1 MQPNAEITTIA
12 FVVKIMP
19 PQTLVSILHY
29 RTIPPVIKQTREKK
43 ILPKYAFF
51 LKNPLVYVFGKSGN
65 DNLIQREFRQ
75 NEDLEKLRGIIAY
88 AAINSSSRGN

>member
-12 FVVKIMP
+12 FVVKIMA

-43 ILPKYAFF
+43 ILPKYAVF
-51 LKNPLVYVFGKSGN
+51 LKKTFSIVMYSANLTMTKKSERVQAKMK
-65 DNLIQREFRQ
+65 I
-75 NEDLEKLRGIIAY
+75 
-88 AAINSSSRGN
+88 

>member
-29 RTIPPVIKQTREKK
+29 RTIPPLIKQTREKE
-43 ILPKYAFF
+43 ILPEYAFF
-51 LKNPLVYVFGKSGN
+51 LKPFSIVIYSANLANMAIANKS
-65 DNLIQREFRQ
+65 REFRQ
-75 NEDLEKLRGIIAY
+75 KK
-88 AAINSSSRGN
+88 

>member
-51 LKNPLVYVFGKSGN
+51 LKKPL
-65 DNLIQREFRQ
+65 
-75 NEDLEKLRGIIAY
+75 
-88 AAINSSSRGN
+88 SSSTNKEAEVFNLVLDRSILQIGMI

>member
-1 MQPNAEITTIA
+1 
-12 FVVKIMP
+12 MP

-43 ILPKYAFF
+43 ILPKYAVF
-51 LKNPLVYVFGKSGN
+51 LKKANSIVMYSANLAMTKKIRENSGK
-65 DNLIQREFRQ
+65 

-88 AAINSSSRGN
+88 AAINSSSRGY

>member
-51 LKNPLVYVFGKSGN
+51 LKKNNFSIVMYSANLTMTKKSERVQAKMK
-65 DNLIQREFRQ
+65 I
-75 NEDLEKLRGIIAY
+75 
-88 AAINSSSRGN
+88 

>member
-51 LKNPLVYVFGKSGN
+51 LKKTFGIVMYSA
-65 DNLIQREFRQ
+65 NL

-88 AAINSSSRGN
+88 AAINSSSRGY

>member
-51 LKNPLVYVFGKSGN
+51 LKKKNFSKVTYSANLAMTKKSERVEAKMK
-65 DNLIQREFRQ
+65 I
-75 NEDLEKLRGIIAY
+75 
-88 AAINSSSRGN
+88 